1 MSKKRKNNSSRPQQ
15 GNMKGKLL
23 PAHPDM
29 TPEELEELQRKA
41 GMEQLQ
47 VETDADGV
55 DIIPISKGKTDAGSY
70 RFRIDGSNKLYR
82 LPNLQYIDMD
92 IAMQLTAGA
101 DDEHIMRLM
110 FQRYVPE
117 LLAQT
122 DAEQLTAIANR
133 WRQHSKIEAG
143 QDVSLGE

>member
-1 MSKKRKNNSSRPQQ
+1 MSKKRKGNSTKPQQ
-15 GNMKGKLL
+15 ARKQLEY
-23 PAHPDM
+23 

-55 DIIPISKGKTDAGSY
+55 DIIPVSKGKTDAGSY
-70 RFRIDGSNKLYR
+70 RFKIAGDKTLYR

-110 FQRYVPE
+110 FSRYVPE
-117 LLAQT
+117 LLAKT

>member
-1 MSKKRKNNSSRPQQ
+1 MSKKRKNNTGRPQ
-15 GNMKGKLL
+15 GNMKAKLL
-23 PAHPDM
+23 PAQHDI

-70 RFRIDGSNKLYR
+70 RFRIAGSNKLYR

-92 IAMQLTAGA
+92 IAMKLTAGA
-101 DDEHIMRLM
+101 DDEVVMRLM
-110 FQRYVPE
+110 FARYVPE
-117 LLAQT
+117 LLEQT

-133 WRQHSKIEAG
+133 WREHSKIEAG